1 MFWELNKYIVDYIE
15 TFCAVLSDMNLS
27 GEKLYKDNKKISSCI
42 ILSRT
47 IEINKKS
54 IDSINRLSIILKT
67 IKDLNINFNYKTV
80 DLVNMKKEIIICIIV
95 VIAIIVLN
103 AVTGNYTK
111 ESVASIKNEL
121 DAIKEDIKQEK
132 DTDTISKE
140 ISELKSNWENR
151 NNILM
156 FYIEHNEL
164 EKVQLYIVGLDSNV
178 NSKEYN
184 QAIEELDK
192 CAFILEHLEDKY
204 SFELGNIF

>member
-1 MFWELNKYIVDYIE
+1 
-15 TFCAVLSDMNLS
+15 
-27 GEKLYKDNKKISSCI
+27 
-42 ILSRT
+42 
-47 IEINKKS
+47 
-54 IDSINRLSIILKT
+54 
-67 IKDLNINFNYKTV
+67 
-80 DLVNMKKEIIICIIV
+80 MKNEIIICIIV
-95 VIAIIVLN
+95 VIGVVVLN
-103 AVTGNYTK
+103 ILTGNYTK
-111 ESVASIKNEL
+111 ESVESLKSQL
-121 DAIKEDIKQEK
+121 DTIREDIKQEK

-192 CAFILEHLEDKY
+192 CSFILEHLEDKY